1 MQAVATMHYGTV
13 VLEAGAQRRRRVF
26 LQPSSA
32 FLMLGA
38 CAAVALLGQSR
49 LVTPTALYG
58 DMYGDSDQSDSLL
71 PLPVLSPVSAPQLKL
86 SSAVSSTRPSTHTS
100 AGHKLEKDSQQI
112 AREFPVFFSARRPS
126 AQYAERMAVDNE
138 FAKWAKHEEEKTRHL
153 KVQKLDAAP
162 FMHQMPAPFGKE
174 VAPLQ
179 VGHPQPFGG
188 EARPYM
194 RTMPSFFGKDVRP
207 IGTKETRPQILKGA
221 PRKAHV
227 SKSRMEKNVN
237 SKVAKVRSALKH
249 MKHDLAVHDR
259 KASGLKAR
267 RAATTSLYHP
277 DDERLKAAAE
287 AADAAV
293 HADAEEA
300 QRLHPEDLQLQAE
313 ADAADEAEHADAARV
328 ASLNKKAQEAEAYAD
343 AKKIESRE

>member
-1 MQAVATMHYGTV
+1 
-13 VLEAGAQRRRRVF
+13 
-26 LQPSSA
+26 
-32 FLMLGA
+32 
-38 CAAVALLGQSR
+38 
-49 LVTPTALYG
+49 
-58 DMYGDSDQSDSLL
+58 
-71 PLPVLSPVSAPQLKL
+71 
-86 SSAVSSTRPSTHTS
+86 
-100 AGHKLEKDSQQI
+100 
-112 AREFPVFFSARRPS
+112 
-126 AQYAERMAVDNE
+126 MAVDNE
-138 FAKWAKHEEEKTRHL
+138 FAKWAMHDQKTRRL

-174 VAPLQ
+174 VSPLQ

-194 RTMPSFFGKDVRP
+194 RPMPSFFGKDVRP

-227 SKSRMEKNVN
+227 SKMEKNVN
-237 SKVAKVRSALKH
+237 SKIANVRSALKH
-249 MKHDLAVHDR
+249 MKHDLAVHGR

-277 DDERLKAAAE
+277 DDERLKAEAE

-293 HADAEEA
+293 HADAKEA

-328 ASLNKKAQEAEAYAD
+328 ASLNKKAQDAEAYAH
-343 AKKIESRE
+343 AKEIESLAAENARLQAEADAADAADDLDAHLADQH

>member
-1 MQAVATMHYGTV
+1 MLYGTV
-13 VLEAGAQRRRRVF
+13 VLEAGAKRRRRVF
-26 LQPSSA
+26 LQSSSA
-32 FLMLGA
+32 FLVLGA
-38 CAAVALLGQSR
+38 CAAVALLGQR
-49 LVTPTALYG
+49 GLVAPTALYG

-71 PLPVLSPVSAPQLKL
+71 PLPVLSSVSAPQLKL
-86 SSAVSSTRPSTHTS
+86 SSAVSRTRPSTHTS
-100 AGHKLEKDSQQI
+100 AGHKLEGDSQQI
-112 AREFPVFFSARRPS
+112 AKQFPSFFSARRRS

-138 FAKWAKHEEEKTRHL
+138 FAKWAKHEEKTRRL

-162 FMHQMPAPFGKE
+162 IMHQMPIGKE
-174 VAPLQ
+174 

-194 RTMPSFFGKDVRP
+194 RPMPSFFGKDVRP
-207 IGTKETRPQILKGA
+207 IGTKATRPQILKGA

-227 SKSRMEKNVN
+227 PKSGMEKNVN

-277 DDERLKAAAE
+277 DDERLKAEAE

-328 ASLNKKAQEAEAYAD
+328 ASLNKKAQDAEAYAD
-343 AKKIESRE
+343 AKKIESRK